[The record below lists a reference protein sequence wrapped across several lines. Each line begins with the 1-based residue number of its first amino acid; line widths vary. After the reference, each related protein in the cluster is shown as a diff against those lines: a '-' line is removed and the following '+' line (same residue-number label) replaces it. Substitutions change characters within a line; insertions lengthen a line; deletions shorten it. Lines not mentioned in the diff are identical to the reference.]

1 MTRSRMMVVVV
12 SALVAVLA
20 GCADRI
26 TAPRSADAERALLVH
41 RAQELKA
48 SVSAAGSM
56 TDAHVRTLNALKTD
70 VKAWQERTGRTDLAF
85 MASRPVTAEEQAES
99 VSLQQRG
106 SPGTPCICVPV
117 VVLGDLICFLEAGP
131 TTCVPG
137 QKGGCHYAC
146 MVIS

>member
-26 TAPRSADAERALLVH
+26 TEPKSADADRAMLVH

-48 SVSAAGSM
+48 SVLAAGSM
-56 TDAHVRTLNALKTD
+56 TDAHVRSLQVLTAD
-70 VKAWQERTGRTDLAF
+70 VKAWQVRTGRTDLAF
-85 MASRPVTAEEQAES
+85 MESRAVTTDQQTGS
-99 VSLQQRG
+99 VNLQQRG
-106 SPGTPCICVPV
+106 SPSTPCVCVPV
-117 VVLGDLICFLEAGP
+117 VIMGDFICFIEAGSQ
-131 TTCVPG
+131 CVPG
-137 QKGGCHYAC
+137 SKGGCRYAC